1 MPTPIMVFH
10 IQTFKDQTS
19 TLTSSAG
26 IVRIIPFAGS
36 VKSELFTGKVLPGAA
51 DVQVTNAAGIRHMCA
66 KYMFEGV
73 DFNGRKC
80 HLFVENNGYFEKG
93 SRTSPFHAYPVFMS
107 DSPELDKILSRPV
120 YRSEGHSSAVGV
132 DILIFDT
139 SEETEAVPETKTEE
153 EKDPF
158 FEELLKKQPED
169 EMIILEAER
178 IALSEQVKKLI
189 FFSMNEQKTYVI
201 DNPDAK
207 VIAAVLNSL
216 KGTMQMAFMFNAKD
230 ELAAISYIAGKV
242 RNIEDSSLN
251 IFSEIFEENGGNKY
265 FAQPLNRYARWKI
278 REF

>member
-1 MPTPIMVFH
+1 MSAPMMVFH
-10 IQTFKDQTS
+10 IQILKDQIS
-19 TLTSSAG
+19 TMTASNG
-26 IVRIIPFAGS
+26 KVTIIPFAGS
-36 VKSELFTGKVLPGAA
+36 VKSDLFCGKVLPGAA

-66 KYMFEGV
+66 KYMFEGT

-80 HLFVENNGYFEKG
+80 HLYVENNGYFERG
-93 SRTSPFHAYPVFMS
+93 SSPSPFHAYPVFMS
-107 DSPELDKILSRPV
+107 DSAELAEILSKPV
-120 YRSEGHSSAVGV
+120 YRSEGHPSAAGV

-139 SEETEAVPETKTEE
+139 TKETEEVPQAEEEE

-158 FEELLKKQPED
+158 FEELLAKQPED

-178 IALSEQVKKLI
+178 IALGEQVKKLI
-189 FFSMNEQKTYVI
+189 FFSMNDQKTYVI

-216 KGTMQMAFMFNAKD
+216 KGTMQMVFMFNAKN

-251 IFSEIFEENGGNKY
+251 IFSEIFEENGGSRY
-265 FAQPLNRYARWKI
+265 FDQPLNRYARWRI
-278 REF
+278 RE

>member
-10 IQTFKDQTS
+10 IQTFKDKTS

-26 IVRIIPFAGS
+26 TVKIIPFSGS
-36 VKSELFTGKVLPGAA
+36 VKSELFCGKVLPGAA

-66 KYMFEGV
+66 KYMFEGT
-73 DFNGRKC
+73 DFNGKKC
-80 HLFVENNGYFEKG
+80 HLYVENNGYFERD
-93 SRTSPFHAYPVFMS
+93 SSPSPFHAYPVFMS
-107 DSPELDKILSRPV
+107 DSPELAEILSKPV
-120 YRSEGHSSAVGV
+120 YRSEGHPSAAGV

-139 SEETEAVPETKTEE
+139 TRETEPIAETKQEE

-158 FEELLKKQPED
+158 FEELMQKQPED

-178 IALSEQVKKLI
+178 IALGEQVKKLI
-189 FFSMNEQKTYVI
+189 FFSMNGQKTYVI

-216 KGTMQMAFMFNAKD
+216 KGTMQMVFMFNGKN
-230 ELAAISYIAGKV
+230 ELAAVSYIAGKV
-242 RNIEDSSLN
+242 RNIEDSSLS

-265 FAQPLNRYARWKI
+265 FAQPLNNYARWRI